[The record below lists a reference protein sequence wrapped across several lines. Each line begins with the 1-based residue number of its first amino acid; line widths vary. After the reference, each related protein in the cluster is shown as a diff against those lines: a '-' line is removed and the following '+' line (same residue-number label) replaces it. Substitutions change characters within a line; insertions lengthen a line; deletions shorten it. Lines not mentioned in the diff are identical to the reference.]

1 MVTSKGA
8 SQANGYKKWPRTRGV
23 NGVQSGLTGGG
34 GGDYKER
41 MVNQTANSRKALF
54 TFLSKINHDLRTPLT
69 AMLNM
74 IALIKDDPQLHCTPQ
89 NLKLMQEAGEELKS
103 LLYNVTDL
111 AKLEVGSLKLK
122 MDTVSLREVLN
133 LTVSSF
139 LQEAQRKHLS
149 LQLEVDRDVPDR
161 ITADRKRLLQVLS
174 NLVSNAVNYT
184 EKGGI
189 ILRAARNA
197 PGKDSPDEIRILLSV
212 EDSGEGIPEDRQK
225 HLFDR
230 YLEPES
236 DSLVKTNSGSG
247 LGLAVSKRLV
257 QLMGGR
263 LSVHSAAVKGS
274 TFSFDLPCRES
285 PHRFSDSRAPLG
297 PAPARLSDLG
307 PLRVLVVEDN
317 FINLL
322 SFSQMLENQGLLTQS
337 ASNGKQAL
345 DYLEQQSFDL
355 ILMDVKMPIMD
366 GLEATRRIR
375 GSHDPRISGTKV
387 IALTAYALPQ
397 DRERIFAAGVDDI
410 ISKPIEIEELAG
422 VLKRVLGR

>member
-1 MVTSKGA
+1 
-8 SQANGYKKWPRTRGV
+8 
-23 NGVQSGLTGGG
+23 
-34 GGDYKER
+34 
-41 MVNQTANSRKALF
+41 VNQTNNSREPLF

-122 MDTVSLREVLN
+122 IDTVSLHDVLN
-133 LTVSSF
+133 LAVSSF
-139 LQEAQRKHLS
+139 SQEIEHKHLS
-149 LQLEVDRDVPDR
+149 LRLEVDSDLPDR
-161 ITADRKRLLQVLS
+161 IMTDKHRLLQVLS
-174 NLVSNAVNYT
+174 NLISNAVNYT
-184 EKGGI
+184 ERGEI
-189 ILRAARNA
+189 ILRATRNA
-197 PGKDSPDEIRILLSV
+197 PGKDSPDVPRILFSV
-212 EDSGEGIPEDRQK
+212 EDSGAGISEDRQV
-225 HLFDR
+225 HLFDH
-230 YLEPES
+230 YLEPEG
-236 DSLVKTNSGSG
+236 DSLLKTASGSG

-263 LSVHSAAVKGS
+263 LSVRSAVAKGS
-274 TFSFDLPCRES
+274 TFSFDLPCRKPAGRS
-285 PHRFSDSRAPLG
+285 SDSRAPVG
-297 PAPARLSDLG
+297 PPPAMLSSLG

-322 SFSQMLENQGLLTQS
+322 SFSQMLERYGFVIQS

-345 DYLEQQSFDL
+345 DYLQQQSFDL

-375 GSHDPRISGTKV
+375 DSHDRRISGIKV
-387 IALTAYALPQ
+387 IALTAYALPE
-397 DRERIFAAGVDDI
+397 DRQRIFAAGVDDI
-410 ISKPIEIEELAG
+410 VSKPIEVEELAS
-422 VLKRVLGR
+422 VLRRVLGR